1 MNWIIK
7 SFPELT
13 LDELYDLL
21 KLRTD
26 VFIVEQQCA
35 YPDCD
40 GMDKKALHI
49 FLRKNDKIA
58 AYARIFSPGDVFP
71 EAAIGRVV
79 VEREERG
86 TGLSRELLER
96 SIEYICKEMGE
107 SKIKISAQSYLLTF
121 YASLGFVPVSNEYLE
136 DGIPHTD
143 MLLEK
148 KLKL

>member
-7 SFPELT
+7 SFSELT

-26 VFIVEQQCA
+26 VFIVEQKCA

-40 GMDKKALHI
+40 GMDKKAVHI
-49 FLRKNDKIA
+49 FLVKNDKIA
-58 AYARIFSPGDVFP
+58 AYARVFSPGEVFP

-79 VEREERG
+79 VRKEERG

-96 SIEYICKEMGE
+96 AIGYICEEMGE
-107 SKIKISAQSYLLTF
+107 MRIKISAQSYLLSF
-121 YASLGFVPVSNEYLE
+121 YSSLGFLPVSNEYLE
-136 DGIPHTD
+136 DGIPHID